1 MTKKQINVIDPML
14 AKSRQLTP
22 IAKLVLGRLGGL
34 SSNWRKP
41 CFASNA
47 YIAQELG
54 ISVHAVSDAIKLL
67 VSAKILSKSFK
78 MISHSKIRYLNYV
91 YIESSEIESSDN
103 EISNIESSDNEE
115 PSFRSCTTESSEN
128 EISSIYVEKNISNDI
143 SYEEQTN
150 TSSSPSS
157 TQFSIEKIENDALYL
172 QNIFT
177 EEIMKL
183 AKRNIEARN
192 VSSFVESEKWLNW
205 NRQNDKLKFIKSEK
219 RLRELVSS
227 WVLKSLEN
235 VVTHPEVINQEDL
248 TEKRQAFL
256 ASLKY

>member
-192 VSSFVESEKWLNW
+192 VSSFIESEKWLRW
-205 NRQNDKLKFIKSEK
+205 NRQNDKLKFIKTEK

-235 VVTHPEVINQEDL
+235 VVTHPEVTNQEDL

>member
-14 AKSRQLTP
+14 AKSRLLTP

-103 EISNIESSDNEE
+103 EISNIESSNNEE
-115 PSFRSCTTESSEN
+115 PSFSSCTTESSEN

-143 SYEEQTN
+143 SNDQKTN
-150 TSSSPSS
+150 TSFFQSH

-183 AKRNIEARN
+183 AKRNVEARN
-192 VSSFVESEKWLNW
+192 VSSFVESEKWLKW

-227 WVLKSLEN
+227 WVLRSLEN
-235 VVTHPEVINQEDL
+235 VVTHPEEINQEDL

>member
-1 MTKKQINVIDPML
+1 MF
-14 AKSRQLTP
+14 S
-22 IAKLVLGRLGGL
+22 
-34 SSNWRKP
+34 
-41 CFASNA
+41 
-47 YIAQELG
+47 
-54 ISVHAVSDAIKLL
+54 
-67 VSAKILSKSFK
+67 
-78 MISHSKIRYLNYV
+78 
-91 YIESSEIESSDN
+91 
-103 EISNIESSDNEE
+103 
-115 PSFRSCTTESSEN
+115 SCTTESSEN

-143 SYEEQTN
+143 SNDQKTN
-150 TSSSPSS
+150 TSSSQSH

-183 AKRNIEARN
+183 AKRNVEARN
-192 VSSFVESEKWLNW
+192 VSSFIESEKWLKW

-235 VVTHPEVINQEDL
+235 AVTHSEVNNQEDL

>member
-14 AKSRQLTP
+14 AKSRLLTP

-115 PSFRSCTTESSEN
+115 PSFSSCTTESSEN

-143 SYEEQTN
+143 SNDQKTN
-150 TSSSPSS
+150 TSSSQSH

-183 AKRNIEARN
+183 AKRNVEARN
-192 VSSFVESEKWLNW
+192 VSSFVESEKWLKW

-227 WVLKSLEN
+227 WVLRSLEN
-235 VVTHPEVINQEDL
+235 VVTHPEEINQEDL

>member
-1 MTKKQINVIDPML
+1 MTVIVNKLPKEIWKMKLPL
-14 AKSRQLTP
+14 ACKVIAERICALT
-22 IAKLVLGRLGGL
+22 KNGE
-34 SSNWRKP
+34 KE
-41 CFASNA
+41 CFVSNA
-47 YIAQELG
+47 YLVNILG
-54 ISVHAVSDAIKLL
+54 IGEKTVQRSLELL
-67 VSAKILSKSFK
+67 QD
-78 MISHSKIRYLNYV
+78 SKIIDIKVTRRNDKKVRLV
-91 YIESSEIESSDN
+91 YFIFDVQNCQNDSIKTVKKSTQNCQNDSIKTVKKTVFS
-103 EISNIESSDNEE
+103 IQSNDH
-115 PSFRSCTTESSEN
+115 
-128 EISSIYVEKNISNDI
+128 ISNDI
-143 SYEEQTN
+143 SNDQQTN
-150 TSSSPSS
+150 TSSSPSH

-183 AKRNIEARN
+183 AKRNVEARN
-192 VSSFVESEKWLNW
+192 VSSFIESEKWLKW

-235 VVTHPEVINQEDL
+235 AVTHSEVNNQEDL

>member
-14 AKSRQLTP
+14 AKSRLLTP

-115 PSFRSCTTESSEN
+115 PSFSSCTTESSEN

-143 SYEEQTN
+143 SNDQKTN
-150 TSSSPSS
+150 TSSSQSH

-192 VSSFVESEKWLNW
+192 VSSFIESEKWLKW

-227 WVLKSLEN
+227 WVLRSLEN
-235 VVTHPEVINQEDL
+235 VVTHPEVTNQEDL